1 MDIGKSVDEL
11 TDFCKNLSR
20 QEAIGELSSVSSG
33 SDAEGDITDALT
45 KPFNNPFQLKDRA
58 PIVLN
63 IKVCNM
69 FCPFCYNFLIAFI

>member
-1 MDIGKSVDEL
+1 MFLGKSVDEL

-20 QEAIGELSSVSSG
+20 QEAIGEVSSVSSE
-33 SDAEGDITDALT
+33 SDVEGDATESGT

-63 IKVCNM
+63 IKVS
-69 FCPFCYNFLIAFI
+69 